1 MHFTIVSLFP
11 EFFASP
17 LHTALLGRAE
27 KSGLLSFSFVN
38 PRDFAPDKHRTVDD
52 RPYGGGPGMLMQL
65 EPLVR
70 ALRSAGG
77 TSGTRCARGHG
88 GRGPVLVPSPGA
100 QPFTQE
106 RARELAA
113 LDEIT
118 LVCGRYEG
126 FDKRLEELVPL
137 EYLSC
142 GEAVFNGGE
151 VAALMIVEA
160 VARLIPGFM
169 GKEESGNE
177 ESFSGGLL
185 EYPQYTRPE
194 EFEGLAVP
202 ELLRSGDHQKIALW
216 RRQQALA
223 ATLRLR
229 PELFAQ
235 AELDEQDA
243 FFLRSQPRE
252 TQGRKL
258 YLCLAHYP
266 VLLKSKNPGASSLTN
281 LDIHDIA
288 RNSCAYGL
296 GGFYVSSPLEDQ
308 THILQRILHYWT
320 QGPGARLNPD
330 RARALEKV
338 QHVVHIKDAVAQI
351 EQELG
356 QAPLVLGTSADWQD
370 RPVFTPHKVRKALD
384 SRPVLL
390 VFGTAHGLA
399 PEALEACDGILRPL
413 RFLSAYRH
421 LSVRAA
427 AAIYLDRIL
436 NDIH

>member
-1 MHFTIVSLFP
+1 MHFNFITLFP
-11 EFFASP
+11 EYFASP
-17 LHTALLGRAE
+17 LRTSLLARAE
-27 KSGLLSFSFVN
+27 KNGLLSFSFIN
-38 PRDFAPDKHRTVDD
+38 PRDFTTDRHRTVDD

-65 EPLVR
+65 EPLVL
-70 ALRSAGG
+70 ALRSIKNKGG
-77 TSGTRCARGHG
+77 G
-88 GRGPVLVPSPGA
+88 GPVLVPSPGA
-100 QPFTQE
+100 RPFTQE
-106 RARELAA
+106 RARELAT

-142 GEAVFNGGE
+142 GEAVINGGE
-151 VAALMIVEA
+151 LAAMMIVEA

-169 GKEESGNE
+169 GKEESGDE

-202 ELLRSGDHQKIALW
+202 EVLRGGDHKKIADW
-216 RRQQALA
+216 RRMQSLDAS
-223 ATLRLR
+223 LRLR
-229 PELFAQ
+229 PELFGQ
-235 AELDEQDA
+235 AELGEADTL
-243 FFLRSQPRE
+243 FLRTLPRE
-252 TQGRKL
+252 TLGRKL

-308 THILQRILHYWT
+308 AYILQKILHYWT
-320 QGPGARLNPD
+320 QGAGAVANPD
-330 RARALEKV
+330 RARALEGV
-338 QHVVHIKDAVAQI
+338 RHVAHIEDAAAQI
-351 EQELG
+351 EERTG
-356 QAPLVLGTSADWQD
+356 QRPLVLGTSADWQEK
-370 RPVFTPHKVRKALD
+370 PVFTPHKVRKALGAG
-384 SRPVLL
+384 PVLL
-390 VFGTAHGLA
+390 VFGTSHGLA
-399 PEALEACDGILRPL
+399 PDAFEKCDGILRPL